1 MAPAPYA
8 RHRAEGD
15 VTVWP
20 FRKREP
26 EKRESVPFTD
36 AVVAALTAQAA
47 GTATGDP
54 SAIAALEAAVAL
66 YSRAFAAATVTP
78 AEARSLLTA
87 PYMALLARNL
97 IRRGEDVHQVMVERG
112 MVRLQP
118 IGSWDVRG
126 GPREAE
132 WWYRCDRFGPSGNL
146 TELVPAAAVLH
157 VRYAVDSA
165 RPWYGISPLGW
176 ARSTGTLAANLE
188 TRLGEEAGGPV
199 GHVIPYPTGPDDPTD
214 DDDPLTMLRAD
225 LAAAKGRTILAETT
239 AAGGGE
245 GRVAAPQSDW
255 KPQRFGAHPPAS
267 LPSLRTEAGMSVLSA
282 CGVPVS
288 LVTDADGTS
297 QREAWR
303 RFVMGAVEP
312 LLSIVALEVEAKL
325 ETRVTFDL
333 SRLWAHDLAGRA
345 SSFKA
350 MVTAGMDVAKA
361 AALSGLM
368 SDEAA

>member
-1 MAPAPYA
+1 M
-8 RHRAEGD
+8 
-15 VTVWP
+15 WP

-26 EKRESVPFTD
+26 ERRESLPFTD

-54 SAIAALEAAVAL
+54 SAIAALESACAL
-66 YSRAFAAATVTP
+66 YTAAFRAARVSP
-78 AEARSLLTA
+78 AVPALSPAVLSL
-87 PYMALLARNL
+87 MARNL
-97 IRRGEDVHQVMVERG
+97 IRRGEDLHQIMIDRG
-112 MVRLQP
+112 AIRLQP

-126 GPREAE
+126 GPAE
-132 WWYRCDRFGPSGNL
+132 SSWWYRCDRFGPSGNL
-146 TELVPAAAVLH
+146 TELVPAAAVVH

-165 RPWYGISPLGW
+165 RPWYGIGPLGW
-176 ARSTGTLAANLE
+176 ARATGTLAANLE

-199 GHVIPYPTGPDDPTD
+199 GHVIPVPQDGGDGE
-214 DDDPLTMLRAD
+214 DDDPLKMFKAD
-225 LAAAKGRTILAETT
+225 LAGARGGSILAETT
-239 AAGGGE
+239 STGWAE
-245 GRVAAPQSDW
+245 GRTAAPLADY
-255 KPQRFGAHPPAS
+255 KPQRFGANPPAA

-312 LLSIVALEVEAKL
+312 LLDLVRVEVEAKL
-325 ETRVTFDL
+325 ETAVSFDL

-345 SSFKA
+345 ASFKA
-350 MVTAGMDVAKA
+350 MVTAGMAIERA
-361 AALSGLM
+361 AGLSGLVAM
-368 SDEAA
+368 ATED